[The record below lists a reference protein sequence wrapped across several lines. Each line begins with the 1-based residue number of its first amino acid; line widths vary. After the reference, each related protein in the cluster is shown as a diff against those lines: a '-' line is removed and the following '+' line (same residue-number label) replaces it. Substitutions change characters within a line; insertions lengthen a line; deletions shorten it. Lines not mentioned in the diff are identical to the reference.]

1 MSFLPQSKALSR
13 IRTRLLAFAFGVL
26 ISTLAGSALADVGCI
41 LSGGPYEA
49 GLPVQVIA
57 SNIDEYSWSPYTI
70 LWGDGTTTS
79 GNAPGQ
85 KSPPSGEFF
94 YRHYVSVSHIYSAAA
109 SGISIA
115 VQLNGESCNTQTFDV
130 LAGSTSPVPQL
141 LPKPA
146 SLPQTVAA
154 VEYYHAGWDM
164 YFVTALPDEIAALD
178 GGAFGGV
185 WTRTGQQFNVYAL
198 EGAPA
203 SSSTVSRFFGTM
215 FDPKSS
221 HVYTANEAEYDALVS
236 GAIAGWQLEGPVFSA
251 PLPAHNGKCPAG
263 TIPVYRLY
271 NNGMGG
277 APNHRLITDA
287 NEFAQMLADGWI
299 PEGQG
304 IGLGFCSPQ

>member
-1 MSFLPQSKALSR
+1 MSFSPQSKALDR
-13 IRTRLLAFAFGVL
+13 FRTRLLAFAFGAL
-26 ISTLAGSALADVGCI
+26 STLAGSALADVGCV
-41 LSGGPYEA
+41 LSGGPYET

-57 SNIDEYSWSPYTI
+57 SNADEYPWSPYTI

-79 GNAPGQ
+79 GSAPGQ
-85 KSPPSGEFF
+85 RVPPSGEFF
-94 YRHYVSVSHIYSAAA
+94 YHHSVSVSHTYSAAA

-115 VQLNGESCNTQTFDV
+115 VQLNGENCNTQTFDV
-130 LAGSTSPVPQL
+130 LAASTPPTPL
-141 LPKPA
+141 LPKPKT
-146 SLPQTVAA
+146 LPQTMVA
-154 VEYYHAGWDM
+154 VEYYHAGWNM

-203 SSSTVSRFFGTM
+203 SSSTVWRFFGTM
-215 FDPKSS
+215 FAPKSS
-221 HVYTANEAEYDALVS
+221 HVYTANDAEYTALVS

-251 PLPAHNGKCPAG
+251 PLPAHNGTCPAG
-263 TIPVYRLY
+263 TTPVYRLY

-277 APNHRLITDA
+277 APNQRLVTDA
-287 NEFAQMLADGWI
+287 NEFAKMVTDGWI

-304 IGLGFCSPQ
+304 VGVGFCSPQ

>member
-1 MSFLPQSKALSR
+1 VSFLPQSKALDR
-13 IRTRLLAFAFGVL
+13 FRTRLLAFAFGVL
-26 ISTLAGSALADVGCI
+26 STLAGSALADVGCF

-49 GLPVQVIA
+49 GLPVQVSA
-57 SNIDEYSWSPYTI
+57 SNTDEYSWYEPYTI

-79 GNAPGQ
+79 GNAPSQ
-85 KSPPSGEFF
+85 KAPPNGEFF
-94 YRHYVSVSHIYSAAA
+94 YHHYVSVSHIYSAAA
-109 SGISIA
+109 SGMSIA
-115 VQLNGESCNTQTFDV
+115 VHLNGENCNTQTFDV
-130 LAGSTSPVPQL
+130 LAASTPPTPL
-141 LPKPA
+141 LPNPA
-146 SLPQTVAA
+146 TLPQTMVA
-154 VEYYHAGWDM
+154 VEYYHAGWNM

-203 SSSTVSRFFGTM
+203 SSSTVWRFFGTM
-215 FDPKSS
+215 FAPKSS
-221 HVYTANEAEYDALVS
+221 HVYTANEAECTALVG

-251 PLPAHNGKCPAG
+251 PLPAHNGSCPAD

-277 APNHRLITDA
+277 APNHRLVTDA
-287 NEFAQMLADGWI
+287 NEFAQMVTDGWI

-304 IGLGFCSPQ
+304 VGVGLCSPQ